1 MVTTQS
7 LRGVGLAQA
16 PTGHLFPGLSPAFA
30 GNAQPA
36 ND

>member
-7 LRGVGLAQA
+7 LRGVGFAHA
-16 PTGHLFPGLSPAFA
+16 PTGHLVPDLVPAFA
-30 GNAQPA
+30 GNAQHA